1 MVDLKIAYQSSIG
14 RVRQKNE
21 DDVAYFYDL
30 KQHLLA
36 IVADG
41 IGGNRAGEVASKMA
55 VDGMGAQFKEH
66 TIKTIKAA
74 HQWFIDQIA
83 ASNHEIL
90 HHSMQHQQLKGMG
103 TTLVG
108 LLVIDDQFVVCNIG
122 DSRGYLFRDQQLDQ
136 LTEDHSYVNELIKA
150 GKITANEAHNYPYQH
165 VIVRSLGI
173 SEQAK
178 PTVDHGTVKAGDQFL
193 LCSDGLTDLVSES
206 LISLILQSS
215 RTPDEKCQKLIEV
228 ANQNGGSDN
237 ITVLIIEAH
246 ADQGVDV
253 HD

>member
-1 MVDLKIAYQSSIG
+1 MINLKIAYQSAIG
-14 RVRQKNE
+14 RVREKNE
-21 DDVAYFYDL
+21 DNAAYFYDQ
-30 KQHLLA
+30 KHHLLA

-55 VDGMGAQFKEH
+55 VNGMGQQFQNQTVKS
-66 TIKTIKAA
+66 TKAA
-74 HQWFIDQIA
+74 SHWFVEQITTQ
-83 ASNHEIL
+83 NHEIL
-90 HHSMQHQQLKGMG
+90 THSMHDQKLKGMG

-108 LLVIDDQFVVCNIG
+108 LLMFENDFVICNIG
-122 DSRGYLFRDQQLDQ
+122 DSRGYLFRDKRLVQ

-150 GKITANEAHNYPYQH
+150 GKLNKSEAHQYPYQH

-178 PTVDHGTVKAGDQFL
+178 STIDQGSVKSGDQFL

-215 RTPDEKCQKLIEV
+215 RTLDEKCQKLIEL
-228 ANQNGGSDN
+228 ANQNGD
-237 ITVLIIEAH
+237 LIISPF
-246 ADQGVDV
+246 
-253 HD
+253 